1 MEQQPRV
8 AQNTREAPLVA
19 QNDRLSP
26 TPLFAA
32 SAFQRLKATRN
43 ASFSAPN
50 QGLNIGAP
58 SLNDKDVTL
67 GGPKGTDIYPGVSNP
82 TSSSNTSNP
91 LTQNFVQDP
100 TSDEAGAGAGPGF
113 RGGRDAKAAL
123 KSGAGVVEAR
133 PGIIES
139 SRIAPLQEDAVTSL
153 E

>member
-1 MEQQPRV
+1 M
-8 AQNTREAPLVA
+8 
-19 QNDRLSP
+19 
-26 TPLFAA
+26 
-32 SAFQRLKATRN
+32 
-43 ASFSAPN
+43 
-50 QGLNIGAP
+50 

-67 GGPKGTDIYPGVSNP
+67 GGAKGTDIYPGVANP

-91 LTQNFVQDP
+91 LTENFVQDP

-139 SRIAPLQEDAVTSL
+139 THIAPLQEDAGANL

>member
-1 MEQQPRV
+1 MAPSFRSSTLHYKNPACGIGNCLPVPLQQNNLPD
-8 AQNTREAPLVA
+8 QI
-19 QNDRLSP
+19 
-26 TPLFAA
+26 
-32 SAFQRLKATRN
+32 KRN
-43 ASFSAPN
+43 S
-50 QGLNIGAP
+50 LM

-67 GGPKGTDIYPGVSNP
+67 GGAKGTDIYPGVANP

-91 LTQNFVQDP
+91 LTENFVQDP

-139 SRIAPLQEDAVTSL
+139 TQIAPLQEDAGASL